1 MKRFIP
7 GEENNNTKFGRKK
20 FSLENQK
27 KSAIESVVAPWI
39 VLSASG
45 GPVIALSTYITSIAN
60 TDRACVQIER
70 LISIS
75 NTVYVAKKTIQKVLN
90 DTFALI

>member
-1 MKRFIP
+1 MKHFIP
-7 GEENNNTKFGRKK
+7 GEENNNTKFEKKNLIRK
-20 FSLENQK
+20 SE

-45 GPVIALSTYITSIAN
+45 GPVIGLTTHITSIAN